1 MQTANDI
8 LKDKGRAVW
17 SVKPTNTVLEALG
30 VMAEHDIG
38 AVLVMDDDKLVGVLT
53 ERDYA
58 RKVVLAGRSSKESQV
73 KEVMTAHVVCVAPER
88 SVDECMALM
97 TNKRAA
103 PLAGGRSQARRR
115 DRVDRRSRQGDDR
128 RSTVHDHAAADVHRG
143 LTRRDSVDVRSGRSS
158 RTSPSSRARRSA
170 RSTARVLSAPST
182 GVIRAARLLVHAV
195 VSSGFSAC
203 PAHGSRT
210 CSRAG
215 RP

>member
-17 SVKPTNTVLEALG
+17 AVKPTDTVLAALG

-38 AVLVMDDDKLVGVLT
+38 AVLVMDDGKLVGVLT

-97 TNKRAA
+97 TNKRLRHL
-103 PLAGGRSQARRR
+103 PV
-115 DRVDRRSRQGDDR
+115 VDHKHVVGIVSIGD
-128 RSTVHDHAAADVHRG
+128 
-143 LTRRDSVDVRSGRSS
+143 
-158 RTSPSSRARRSA
+158 
-170 RSTARVLSAPST
+170 
-182 GVIRAARLLVHAV
+182 LVKATIDDQQFTITQLQMYIA
-195 VSSGFSAC
+195 S
-203 PAHGSRT
+203 
-210 CSRAG
+210 
-215 RP
+215 